1 MEATGQVDD
10 QVGEVIAT
18 RAVTDGDRP
27 VLIEM
32 GRPAHTTLDGGGTA
46 GFRIEGLGEFT
57 ATGSDGVAA
66 LYNALLDIGA
76 VLARANGNG
85 HRFTVLDSSE
95 QGFPAAPRTEMD
107 SAPTTGA
114 RGNEVIALRI
124 LITRVGPCAVEIHRP
139 TRAPGQRYYLC
150 RFRIDGKPHAVAS
163 GLDEIQALLTAL
175 RMIGARLMLPADW
188 PLTRAS

>member
-1 MEATGQVDD
+1 MTLSD

-32 GRPAHTTLDGGGTA
+32 GRPAQALDGGGTA
-46 GFRIEGLGEFT
+46 GFRIEGLGEYT
-57 ATGSDGVAA
+57 ATGSDDVAA
-66 LYNALLDIGA
+66 LYNALVDIGA
-76 VLARANGNG
+76 VLTRANSNG

-95 QGFPAAPRTEMD
+95 QGFPAAPSTGSD
-107 SAPTTGA
+107 PTPTTG
-114 RGNEVIALRI
+114 GDGSELIALRI
-124 LITRVGPCAVEIHRP
+124 LITRMGPCAVEIGRP
-139 TRAPGQRYYLC
+139 TRAPGQRYYIC
-150 RFRIDGKPHAVAS
+150 EFRIDGKPPAIAS

-188 PLTRAS
+188 PLSRAS